1 MYKILTIMGT
11 RPEAI
16 KLFPFIR
23 KLQSDN
29 RFESVVAS
37 TGQQGAT
44 LGGIVKE
51 LGIKVNH
58 LGNVL
63 RHDLMPE
70 GGNTLTTTEV
80 RVMNNAG
87 SLVRH
92 VNPDMVVVHG
102 DTATAF
108 ASTQSIA
115 LSGYPVAHIEAG
127 NRSGNKQEP
136 FPEEI
141 NRRVIAIWAS
151 LHFPSTDHAKQNLL
165 KENIPES
172 RIHVTGST
180 IVDSMRLIMGD
191 NIRPNFSDASQRQ
204 ILVTMHRKENMEQGN
219 IDRVADAVINLLK
232 TDPTLSVKWLTPSNP
247 NALPSN
253 KERLGKLDRFEF
265 IAPQKYR
272 DFLSL
277 MQNSSL
283 IITDSGGIQEESYVL
298 GTPII
303 VARAVTERP
312 EAFNQASMALI
323 NPNNPQAIVEKAQ
336 DILNS
341 DALHKPPT
349 SNVFGDGHAVDIIA
363 DEIFKFCQ
371 LPRELPHPKE
381 NPEFYRDYGY

>member
-23 KLQSDN
+23 KMQSDN

-180 IVDSMRLIMGD
+180 IVDSMRL
-191 NIRPNFSDASQRQ
+191 
-204 ILVTMHRKENMEQGN
+204 
-219 IDRVADAVINLLK
+219 K